1 MLNFISII
9 VGIAF
14 KLTLIL
20 VAFAT
25 FGIIDIIDVI
35 DTDIFSA

>member
-1 MLNFISII
+1 MLNFISTL
-9 VGIAF
+9 VNIAF

-25 FGIIDIIDVI
+25 FGFLDVWDTIEAIDI
-35 DTDIFSA
+35 